1 MRMKKS
7 LSFTPDQINRLR
19 SIVSSNAYAAKV
31 EGSGIERKVYLSDA
45 DQVFLKELD
54 NLLSDASDLYLS
66 IRTG

>member
-19 SIVSSNAYAAKV
+19 SIVSGNAYASKID
-31 EGSGIERKVYLSDA
+31 GSGIEHKVFLTDA
-45 DQVFLKELD
+45 DKAFLKDLD
-54 NLLSDASDLYLS
+54 QLLSDANDLYLS

>member
-19 SIVSSNAYAAKV
+19 SIVSSNAYAGKI
-31 EGSGIERKVYLSDA
+31 EGSGIERKIYLSDA
-45 DQVFLKELD
+45 DHAFMKELD
-54 NLLSDASDLYLS
+54 KLLSDASDLYLS

>member
-19 SIVSSNAYAAKV
+19 SIVSSNAYAGKI
-31 EGSGIERKVYLSDA
+31 EGAGIERKIYLSDA
-45 DQVFLKELD
+45 DQAFMKELD
-54 NLLSDASDLYLS
+54 KLLSDASDLYLS